1 MSKLCQ
7 SKISYD
13 VNEDVPKSALEI
25 KDDKKV
31 DVLIS
36 LVSSLRSD
44 HIAWIDRT
52 YKAATWSIGI
62 LVTAMSYVMLQKD
75 TLQPNEIIF
84 IAIGMTLFGLITQ
97 LFFCAGRNAHHG
109 IGAALSR
116 CEASLKLCETD
127 CYLQGTPFFW
137 VFGKV
142 GTTNPYYHPADISFC
157 SPCFIR
163 FNGGKY

>member
-1 MSKLCQ
+1 M
-7 SKISYD
+7 I
-13 VNEDVPKSALEI
+13 
-25 KDDKKV
+25 KKV

-127 CYLQGTPFFW
+127 CYLQGTPFFGYSGKW
-137 VFGKV
+137 VPPTHITILQIFHFVALVLSVLMVASIECG
-142 GTTNPYYHPADISFC
+142 
-157 SPCFIR
+157 
-163 FNGGKY
+163 